1 MSQVQPGLMRG
12 VAGLTACTLLLMAGG
27 MVWLA
32 ARGALDAWPAVVV
45 AGLVCWAGVVGGLV
59 IAALASRSGNGIG
72 GVLGGML
79 VRFGLPLGVGVGL
92 TQAQHSLAD
101 QGVFSFILVN
111 YLTLLP
117 IETWLSLPYA
127 NAAQRPAARK
137 DV

>member
-1 MSQVQPGLMRG
+1 MSQVQPGLVRG
-12 VAGLTACTLLLMAGG
+12 VAGLTACTLLLIGGG
-27 MVWLA
+27 MGWLA
-32 ARGALDAWPAVVV
+32 LRGELASWPAVLA
-45 AGLVCWAGVVGGLV
+45 AGLVCWVGVVGGLV

-72 GVLGGML
+72 GVLSGML

-92 TQAQHSLAD
+92 TQTQHWLAD

-127 NAAQRPAARK
+127 NATQRPATRK